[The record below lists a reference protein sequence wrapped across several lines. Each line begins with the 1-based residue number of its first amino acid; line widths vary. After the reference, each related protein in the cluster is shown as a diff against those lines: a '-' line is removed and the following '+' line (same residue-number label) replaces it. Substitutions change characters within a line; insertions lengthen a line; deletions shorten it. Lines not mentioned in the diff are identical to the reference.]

1 MRKDATAAISELQQA
16 GFTPIIASGDRE
28 TAVRDI
34 ARQLGIDTWHAE
46 LTPAD
51 KLQLLASLQQQGTA
65 VVMVG
70 DGIND
75 APVLAAADA
84 SIALDSG
91 TALARASA
99 DASLL
104 GQASG
109 TINTAIKVAQKTRR
123 VIRQNISWA
132 IVYNATA
139 IPLAVTGVLMP
150 WMAAIGMSLS
160 SLVVVFNALRLQRMP
175 EAQS

>member
-1 MRKDATAAISELQQA
+1 LPEHDDDPRWTRVYLGNDDEVLACFSIGDELRKDALQAIEKLQKT

-28 TAVRDI
+28 SVVRDV
-34 ARQLGIDTWHAE
+34 ATQLNIETWHAG

-51 KLQLLASLQQQGTA
+51 KLQLLANLQQNGKP

-75 APVLAAADA
+75 APVLAAADG

-99 DASLL
+99 DAVSLGRYL
-104 GQASG
+104 G
-109 TINTAIKVAQKTRR
+109 TINTAIHVARKTRQI
-123 VIRQNISWA
+123 IRQNI
-132 IVYNATA
+132 
-139 IPLAVTGVLMP
+139 TG
-150 WMAAIGMSLS
+150 LS
-160 SLVVVFNALRLQRMP
+160 FTMLRRFRWRSV
-175 EAQS
+175 AC